1 MVTRSSG
8 SGKERGKLAFHQ
20 QNQEEEEE
28 EKEEEKKEFMN
39 FRTADC

>member
-28 EKEEEKKEFMN
+28 KEEEKKEFMN

>member
-8 SGKERGKLAFHQ
+8 SGKERGELAFHQ
-20 QNQEEEEE
+20 QNQEEKEE